1 MLLRQWL
8 PALIPLVAG
17 FVQLHTEHM
26 GLFYDFDCTEAKE
39 VLSWN
44 TLYNVTGQLN
54 TSTTEPFWGKV
65 NLTWAGWVFG
75 TDEMQKKAEQ
85 ECPIGVLM
93 LAILQFYMSA
103 HAGDQELA
111 SYWRDFVQHS
121 IAAIPWY
128 YTALSRWPI
137 FELIHYYQ
145 PMMGVD
151 KERLEK
157 GCCPQRNGYL
167 DWRELLGL
175 GITFAEGAEKGMVDE
190 VVASALGQA
199 TEYLFTLGNER
210 IDEAVEECL
219 CGVVFLTIVQ
229 STTSGNRLTQYFEK
243 WSAVATDFLDSL
255 PLAMYGA
262 TDWPI
267 MQALMHFGDL
277 GKGNKFHEYANASAK
292 MKRRYSDLRP
302 SFARAL
308 LPLGD
313 RSSKLIDE
321 MPFQEKDALLRDHEN
336 TIVGTMFKAADSVA
350 SSWSTTDGISTRER
364 VVPFTTVYGTAW
376 MDLLQRSI
384 RWVTSS
390 PIGIPAV
397 LVASL
402 GEPAHSECRALMSV
416 LSGLVCWEV
425 PYSESQIHRYTVAQM
440 LIHMGFDAFYFDL
453 DTFFVQNPLPRI
465 MEYLASP
472 ATHGTRKSKD
482 TPLMLWS
489 THVDG
494 RCINVGIFYMV
505 SSTATGEWSTTYLNW
520 LHRHSYEIDQR
531 GVNALLNYTTT
542 IHVSFEPA
550 SIVTGEGIPPYSTLD
565 DLNEFISPDGWVGK
579 LASVY
584 IVHFIAVPMAQKIGN
599 LTALYDAVENTSDMI
614 HATLQ
619 VADLISAFRVPHA
632 PQRDDC
638 W

>member
-1 MLLRQWL
+1 MLLPQW
-8 PALIPLVAG
+8 PLLLSLQPVVAG
-17 FVQLHTEHM
+17 FVQLHTDHM

-39 VLSWN
+39 VLNWN
-44 TLYNVTGQLN
+44 ALYNVTGQLN

-75 TDEMQKKAEQ
+75 TDEMQRKAEQ

-103 HAGDQELA
+103 HAGDHELA

-267 MQALMHFGDL
+267 MQALMHFD
-277 GKGNKFHEYANASAK
+277 
-292 MKRRYSDLRP
+292 
-302 SFARAL
+302 
-308 LPLGD
+308 
-313 RSSKLIDE
+313 
-321 MPFQEKDALLRDHEN
+321 
-336 TIVGTMFKAADSVA
+336 TIVRTMFQAANSVA
-350 SSWSTTDGISTRER
+350 SSWSTADGISTRER

-465 MEYLASP
+465 MEYLDFP

-482 TPLMLWS
+482 TPMMLWS

-494 RCINVGIFYMV
+494 RCINVGIFYIV

-531 GVNALLNYTTT
+531 GVNALLNYTPT

-550 SIVTGEGIPPYSTLD
+550 SILTGEGIPPYSPLD

-619 VADLISAFRVPHA
+619 VADLISVFRVPHA